1 MPARADH
8 RAQTQSS
15 HATNDC
21 SLRSLDVSYAELTAS
36 FAALRTR
43 GRTTLRRGAFV
54 RQQLAVPPTPGRAG
68 GHRPASVGAVVR
80 RGHAY
85 ATTKR
90 GGEVCCV
97 TVTTLERDGDDACV

>member
-1 MPARADH
+1 MGRPIPLFAPVTRATGLSRTVISTGRCQHLWMPARADH

-54 RQQLAVPPTPGRAG
+54 RQQLAVTPTPGRA
-68 GHRPASVGAVVR
+68 A
-80 RGHAY
+80 
-85 ATTKR
+85 
-90 GGEVCCV
+90 
-97 TVTTLERDGDDACV
+97 